1 MHVAMKDQLLAKAKS
16 KQKGEKQQIKRVAPA
31 REIHVDLQFIYD
43 ALQENMSGSATADL
57 AEVTKLAESITSYEF
72 FDEARLVKQ
81 FFYYLSA
88 GARKVV
94 PDWQEELFKERLNQV
109 SPGAL
114 DAAEEKFLD
123 QLVRLLL
130 LARYKPLSNS
140 EWVVSCRI
148 RWPMLA
154 LGFAGFSGSACTWRS
169 SQIYQMRPW
178 TSLQLRDGGRK

>member
-1 MHVAMKDQLLAKAKS
+1 MHVAMKDQLQTKAKS
-16 KQKGEKQQIKRVAPA
+16 QQKGEKQQIKRVAPA
-31 REIHVDLQFIYD
+31 REIRVDLQFIYD
-43 ALQENMSGSATADL
+43 ALQENLSGGATADL
-57 AEVTKLAESITSYEF
+57 AEITKLAESITSYEF

-94 PDWQEELFKERLNQV
+94 PDWQEELFKDPNQV

-140 EWVVSCRI
+140 EWLVRCRI

-154 LGFAGFSGSACTWRS
+154 LGCAGFEGSTCTFLS
-169 SQIYQMRPW
+169 CQFHGM
-178 TSLQLRDGGRK
+178 LV